1 LRTALPIDEYRSGRE
16 CRIQPLGPAAHAGRP
31 LGGPSEIGPA
41 AVFPASNEA
50 SFVSGLVMTVDGA
63 FTAAM

>member
-1 LRTALPIDEYRSGRE
+1 
-16 CRIQPLGPAAHAGRP
+16 
-31 LGGPSEIGPA
+31 
-41 AVFPASNEA
+41 VFPASDEA